1 MNTVLEK
8 YGPKN
13 FTKRDIINRAIE
25 TIVRVSVQ
33 SFLWIFRESIIFRD
47 QC

>member
-25 TIVRVSVQ
+25 TIVRTRNRNGL
-33 SFLWIFRESIIFRD
+33 FKIFFGFFANL
-47 QC
+47 